1 MSDSPEKNKAPLS
14 NVHPL
19 LFVAMSLLV
28 VFFLYQIT
36 SAVLVATF
44 VGIDMSYDVES
55 IEMIRL
61 ITTFAQFMFLLV
73 PSIIL
78 TMLRGDT
85 IKAGFK
91 LNKPPLKVVLISL
104 VGIIIIQP
112 IMQAYLVLQNKL
124 IFALPFGTE
133 YIQTLKEFFDLLE
146 TTTLNLVS
154 AHGIPELLVVV
165 FVIAVTPAICEEGLF
180 RGLVFK
186 NMLQFATP
194 ARAVAVT
201 GIIFALFHFHPFNL
215 VPLILIG
222 IFLTYITFV
231 SNSIFPAVICHF
243 LNNFLAVIS
252 VYVYGKENF
261 NDFNIST
268 DETLLLVGAGIA
280 SAFVFYFLMKQLSK
294 EHYKRI
300 QKQLENIND

>member
-1 MSDSPEKNKAPLS
+1 MSDTPETNKAPLA

-36 SAVLVATF
+36 SAVLVTMF
-44 VGIDMSYDVES
+44 VGLDMNFDAEN

-61 ITTFAQFMFLLV
+61 ITTFAQFMFLLI

-91 LNKPPLKVVLISL
+91 LNKPPFKVVIISL
-104 VGIIIIQP
+104 IAIVIIQP
-112 IMQAYLVLQNKL
+112 IMQAYLVLQNKV

-133 YIQTLKEFFDLLE
+133 YIQSLKDFFDLLE
-146 TTTLNLVS
+146 STTLNLVS
-154 AHGIPELLVVV
+154 AHSIPELLIVV
-165 FVIAVTPAICEEGLF
+165 FAIAVTPAICEEGLF

-186 NMLQFATP
+186 NMIQFSSP

-243 LNNFLAVIS
+243 VNNFLAVIS
-252 VYVYGKENF
+252 VYIYGKENF

-268 DETLLLVGAGIA
+268 EETLILVGVGIA
-280 SAFVFYFLMKQLSK
+280 SAVIFYFLMKLLAK
-294 EHYKRI
+294 EHVKRI
-300 QKQLENIND
+300 QKQFENLHV